1 MRGPCEKPER
11 TDCPPEAKGRE
22 LAHGG
27 LRARWPV
34 PEGTHR
40 CRRRR
45 RSCSGRAEETNHRI
59 PRTTRLGHLHTPR
72 SPGPAER
79 RQDKAQRPRCPA
91 SSLQLAD
98 AAARGLFSPTQG
110 PVRTGAHGGAR
121 GFDQLLQLIGR
132 LRAEKPAKATAS
144 KFASKNL
151 RCVMINFLTTVAS
164 ITLFSKSSAANTVNT
179 HTPREII
186 RSTPGQKR
194 KG

>member
-1 MRGPCEKPER
+1 MRSRNERTVRQKPRGESWPTGAFAYGGLCPRGHTGAADVAGAARAAQRKQTTESRGPHASVAC
-11 TDCPPEAKGRE
+11 
-22 LAHGG
+22 
-27 LRARWPV
+27 
-34 PEGTHR
+34 
-40 CRRRR
+40 
-45 RSCSGRAEETNHRI
+45 
-59 PRTTRLGHLHTPR
+59 TRPW
-72 SPGPAER
+72 SPGPAEQQ
-79 RQDKAQRPRCPA
+79 QDKAQRPRCPA

-98 AAARGLFSPTQG
+98 AAARGLVSPTQG
-110 PVRTGAHGGAR
+110 PPRTGAHGGAR

-144 KFASKNL
+144 KFASKIL